1 MAERMR
7 YNDFVYRVVYGYYC
21 FMTNLPPIPISL
33 FDLLR
38 HRLGSSVQLIRC
50 TKATLVHFSHTLE
63 DLVLRHEL
71 PAIIFTGFQESSHWR
86 EETERYRALADV
98 VQQVCIFAGGD
109 LPPESNAREL
119 HVTLS
124 GDDPLRQEWF
134 LGIFSERFTSILCG
148 QDRQIPFEEEATRE
162 FDTIWSF
169 APPVIIEVLDLLEQV
184 VAQYRPD
191 RLALLQ
197 AARRNIPHGASDPVL
212 VTELTGELLRY
223 EETLNRRLQRSSKL
237 LAQQLAWREQLTETL
252 VHDLRTPLEGVNQ
265 TIAFLRQYD
274 DLDQSTITEMLDMAA
289 LSVNNLNAMVQLILD
304 TNRLETNQLSLH
316 YAPIAPQQLVD
327 QSITTIQSLLRL
339 AQVHFSSVIDPQ
351 VRAIVCDSNMMVR
364 VLQNLIGNAVRFT
377 TAGGQIVLEMTQAR
391 AGMLQIRVRDTGVGI
406 APEALPHIFER
417 YYHTSDGKRRT
428 GGIGLFFCRLA
439 VEAHGGKIRADS
451 QLGVGTT
458 ITITIPLRQG

>member
-1 MAERMR
+1 MLSGKHLYHMSIELLMASSSS
-7 YNDFVYRVVYGYYC
+7 
-21 FMTNLPPIPISL
+21 IPISL

-86 EETERYRALADV
+86 EETARYRALADV
-98 VQQVCIFAGGD
+98 VQQVCVFAGGR
-109 LPPESNAREL
+109 LPPESSAREL

-134 LGIFSERFTSILCG
+134 LGIFSERFTAILCG

-169 APPVIIEVLDLLEQV
+169 APPVIVEVLDLLEQV
-184 VAQYRPD
+184 VAQYRPE

-197 AARRNIPHGASDPVL
+197 AARRQIPQAGSDPVL

-223 EETLNRRLQRSSKL
+223 EETLNQRLQRSSKV

-265 TIAFLRQYD
+265 TITFLRQYD
-274 DLDQSTITEMLDMAA
+274 DLDQQTIAEMLDMAA
-289 LSVNNLNAMVQLILD
+289 LSVNNLSAMVQLILD
-304 TNRLETNQLSLH
+304 TNRLETNQFSLQH
-316 YAPIAPQQLVD
+316 TPIVPHQL
-327 QSITTIQSLLRL
+327 IERALTTMQPLLRL
-339 AQVHFSSVIDPQ
+339 AQLEFQRTVDPQ
-351 VRAIVCDSNMMVR
+351 IRVIVCDNDLIVR

-377 TAGGQIVLEMTQAR
+377 AAGGRVALEISEAKPGV
-391 AGMLQIRVRDTGVGI
+391 AQIRVRDTGIGI

-417 YYHTSDGKRRT
+417 YYRTSSGERRT
-428 GGIGLFFCRLA
+428 GGIGLYFCRLA
-439 VEAHGGKIRADS
+439 IEAHGGHIRADS

-458 ITITIPLRQG
+458 ITFTLPLRKS